1 MKKEFDIDRNVY
13 GEIWQQHIR
22 PLLMC
27 LAGDKTY
34 PLRNERGGLG
44 HSIFE
49 ERWES
54 CSRNERSETASV
66 KFVVSKKISYE
77 MGNQKIH

>member
-49 ERWES
+49 ER
-54 CSRNERSETASV
+54 
-66 KFVVSKKISYE
+66 
-77 MGNQKIH
+77 